1 MLTELG
7 KFLRK
12 VRIDRNLL
20 LKDMALGLEV
30 SPAYL
35 STVETGK
42 KTFSDDFVQKIAK
55 YLGFLPGSIG
65 YRDLEDAVIMTRGQ
79 VQVPFHGM
87 TNRHQEV
94 AMAFSRQFEE
104 MKVTELDKILALLN
118 ESQKMKR

>member
-1 MLTELG
+1 MLTEIG
-7 KFLRK
+7 KYLRK
-12 VRIDRNLL
+12 IRIDKGLL

-42 KTFSDDFVQKIAK
+42 KTFSADFVEKIAR
-55 YLGFLPGSIG
+55 YLGLELGS
-65 YRDLEDAVIMTRGQ
+65 YEYQELEEAVMLTRGQ
-79 VQVPFHGM
+79 VEIPMHGL
-87 TNRHQEV
+87 TNKHQEV

-104 MKVTELDKILALLN
+104 MQVTDLDRILELLN

>member
-1 MLTELG
+1 MLTEIG

-12 VRIDRNLL
+12 IRIDRGLL

-35 STVETGK
+35 SMVETGK
-42 KTFSDDFVQKIAK
+42 KPTSSDFVEKIAT
-55 YLGFLPGSIG
+55 YLGFPLGSHE
-65 YRDLEDAVIMTRGQ
+65 YRELWDAVAFTRGQ
-79 VQVPFHGM
+79 VQIPVHGL
-87 TNRHQEV
+87 TSKHQEV

-104 MKVTELDKILALLN
+104 MQVSDLDRILELLN

>member
-1 MLTELG
+1 MLTEIG

-55 YLGFLPGSIG
+55 YLGFSPGSKEYEELSEAAI
-65 YRDLEDAVIMTRGQ
+65 RTRGQ
-79 VQVPFHGM
+79 VEVPFHGM
-87 TNRHQEV
+87 TQRHQEV

-104 MKVTELDKILALLN
+104 MKTTELDQILAVLTRA
-118 ESQKMKR
+118 KK

>member
-1 MLTELG
+1 MLTEIG

-55 YLGFLPGSIG
+55 YLGFSPGSKEYEELKEAAI
-65 YRDLEDAVIMTRGQ
+65 RTRGQ
-79 VQVPFHGM
+79 VEVPFHGM
-87 TNRHQEV
+87 TQRHQEV

-104 MKVTELDKILALLN
+104 MKTTELDQILAVLTRA
-118 ESQKMKR
+118 KK

>member
-1 MLTELG
+1 MLTEIG

-42 KTFSDDFVQKIAK
+42 KTFSDDFVRKIAS
-55 YLGFLPGSIG
+55 YLGFSPGSKE
-65 YRDLEDAVIMTRGQ
+65 YEELEDAAIRTRGQ
-79 VQVPFHGM
+79 VQVPFNGM
-87 TNRHQEV
+87 TQRHQEV
-94 AMAFSRQFEE
+94 AMAVSRQFEE
-104 MKVTELDKILALLN
+104 MKTTELDQILAVLTRV
-118 ESQKMKR
+118 KK

>member
-1 MLTELG
+1 MLTEIG

-12 VRIDRNLL
+12 ARIDRGLL

-42 KTFSDDFVQKIAK
+42 KTFSPEFVTKVARF
-55 YLGFLPGSIG
+55 LGFTAGSDE
-65 YRDLEDAVIMTRGQ
+65 YRELEDAAMLTRGQ
-79 VQVPFHGM
+79 VQIPMHGL
-87 TNRHQEV
+87 TNKHQEV

-104 MKVTELDKILALLN
+104 MQTSELDRILELLN